1 MEELSKFV
9 NKSFEQSIKGNR
21 VQDLFNAMTQSELSN
36 KLITD
41 RNSITGSFDNSDK
54 DNDSDSVDIDITN
67 VSSIDDS
74 KPSVGDGAE
83 LIVNELKPLSLVKHN
98 LIRGDSVILSDNVKA
113 TANRSGI
120 CLSSNNISKA
130 KNWLI
135 SDATKE
141 NNFHHLNIIANDE
154 LTDSNSSSA
163 FNDRTNCCGSPSST
177 DSKHISSRCND
188 LNARDFATNCDTS
201 NSSSVALNNKQRR
214 SRTNFTLE
222 QLNELERLFEETHYP
237 DAFMREE
244 LSQRLGLSEARVQ
257 VWFQNRRAKCRKH
270 ENQIHKGILLNRQS
284 PPESTPLESCRVAP
298 YVNLATVRNANG
310 ASQDN
315 NINSSATTTTTGETG
330 GKRANNVFNAHPYLG
345 VVSGNGTISAFD
357 PAIISAA
364 AHQYAAAIGNTNTTH
379 MFSISQY
386 PLNLAAIAVA
396 HSKSSSIADLRMK
409 AKKHSESLGLEADN
423 EI

>member
-1 MEELSKFV
+1 MF
-9 NKSFEQSIKGNR
+9 
-21 VQDLFNAMTQSELSN
+21 
-36 KLITD
+36 
-41 RNSITGSFDNSDK
+41 
-54 DNDSDSVDIDITN
+54 
-67 VSSIDDS
+67 
-74 KPSVGDGAE
+74 
-83 LIVNELKPLSLVKHN
+83 
-98 LIRGDSVILSDNVKA
+98 
-113 TANRSGI
+113 
-120 CLSSNNISKA
+120 
-130 KNWLI
+130 LI
-135 SDATKE
+135 SM
-141 NNFHHLNIIANDE
+141 I
-154 LTDSNSSSA
+154 
-163 FNDRTNCCGSPSST
+163 
-177 DSKHISSRCND
+177 
-188 LNARDFATNCDTS
+188 
-201 NSSSVALNNKQRR
+201 NKIPA
-214 SRTNFTLE
+214 S
-222 QLNELERLFEETHYP
+222 
-237 DAFMREE
+237 
-244 LSQRLGLSEARVQ
+244 
-257 VWFQNRRAKCRKH
+257 
-270 ENQIHKGILLNRQS
+270 ILLNRQS

>member
-41 RNSITGSFDNSDK
+41 RNSTTGSFDNSDK

-67 VSSIDDS
+67 VSGIDDS

-120 CLSSNNISKA
+120 CLTSNNISKA

-135 SDATKE
+135 SDSTKE
-141 NNFHHLNIIANDE
+141 NNFHHLNIITNDEISSINRCNRFTIVIISE

-201 NSSSVALNNKQRR
+201 NSTSVALNNKQRR

-257 VWFQNRRAKCRKH
+257 EREENRREGNCRKKTREERRRKKWEMKEKTKEKSEQRGREQNRIEQNRAEQKRSEGKRTEEKTRKVWFQNRRAKCRKH
-270 ENQIHKGILLNRQS
+270 ENQIHKGKNDQKLHNCTLLNVTRTKDTHYARRRC
-284 PPESTPLESCRVAP
+284 STLQNSSR
-298 YVNLATVRNANG
+298 NLAV
-310 ASQDN
+310 
-315 NINSSATTTTTGETG
+315 
-330 GKRANNVFNAHPYLG
+330 
-345 VVSGNGTISAFD
+345 
-357 PAIISAA
+357 
-364 AHQYAAAIGNTNTTH
+364 
-379 MFSISQY
+379 
-386 PLNLAAIAVA
+386 
-396 HSKSSSIADLRMK
+396 
-409 AKKHSESLGLEADN
+409 
-423 EI
+423 EIEDW